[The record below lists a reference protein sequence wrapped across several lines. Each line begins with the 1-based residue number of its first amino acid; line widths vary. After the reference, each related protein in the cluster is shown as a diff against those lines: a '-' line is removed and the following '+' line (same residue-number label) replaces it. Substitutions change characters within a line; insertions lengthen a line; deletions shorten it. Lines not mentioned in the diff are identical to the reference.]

1 MNNANVVIVGAGHA
15 GVQTAASLREM
26 GHDGRILLIGDEPD
40 RPYHRPP
47 LSKSFIASPDADL
60 DPLRSEEFFAN
71 NDIDLRLGV
80 RARNL
85 DPSTQRLDLDS
96 GEKVHFDHLILALGS
111 RNRTVPIEG
120 AALDGVAGLRTAQDA
135 RSVRERLGNAQ
146 HVVVIGGGF
155 IGMEF
160 AAAAAAMGRTVTIF
174 EAAPRTMA
182 RAVSPDTSAYLEGT
196 HTAEGVSIQSGA
208 TVARIEGLGGAVSAV
223 ITGDDRHI
231 PADLVLVG
239 VGALPNTALAESAG
253 IATGAQG
260 SDGILVDD
268 HLRTN
273 HTAISAIGDCARFPA
288 GPTFRRLESV
298 QNAVDQARCVAARI
312 TGSPEPYQRVPW
324 FWSHQGKVKLQIAG
338 LAAGVDRSVVR
349 GDLSSGRFS
358 IFGYRGADLVTVESI
373 NKPGDHMAARRILES
388 RGSLLPEQAAN
399 PEFSLKEVGPATTH
413 SSAR

>member
-15 GVQTAASLREM
+15 GVQTAASLREI

-40 RPYHRPP
+40 LPYHRPP
-47 LSKSFIASPDADL
+47 LSKSFIASPDAEL
-60 DPLRSEEFFAN
+60 DPLRSEEFFTN
-71 NDIDLRLGV
+71 NDIELTRGV
-80 RARNL
+80 CARNL
-85 DPSTQRLDLDS
+85 DPCTQQLDLDS

-111 RNRTVPIEG
+111 RNRTVPIDG
-120 AALDGVAGLRTAQDA
+120 AALDGVVGLRTAEDA
-135 RSVRERLGNAQ
+135 RSVRERIGSAQ
-146 HVVVIGGGF
+146 DVVVIGGGF

-160 AAAAAAMGRTVTIF
+160 AAAVAAMGKTVTIF

-182 RAVSPDTSAYLEGT
+182 RAVSPHTSAYLEDT
-196 HTAEGVSIQSGA
+196 HTAEGVSIRSGA
-208 TVARIEGLGGAVSAV
+208 TVSRIEGLRGAVSAV
-223 ITGDDRHI
+223 ITGDDSRI

-239 VGALPNTALAESAG
+239 VGALPNTALAEAAG
-253 IATGAQG
+253 IATGAQN

-273 HTAISAIGDCARFPA
+273 HPAISAIGDCARFPD
-288 GPTFRRLESV
+288 GSTFRRLESV

-338 LAAGVDRSVVR
+338 IAAGVDHSIVR
-349 GDLSSGRFS
+349 GDISSGRFS
-358 IFGYRGADLVTVESI
+358 IFGYRGTDLVTVESI
-373 NKPGDHMAARRILES
+373 NKPGDHMAARRILEF

-399 PEFSLKEVGPATTH
+399 PEFSLKEVRPVQ
-413 SSAR
+413 